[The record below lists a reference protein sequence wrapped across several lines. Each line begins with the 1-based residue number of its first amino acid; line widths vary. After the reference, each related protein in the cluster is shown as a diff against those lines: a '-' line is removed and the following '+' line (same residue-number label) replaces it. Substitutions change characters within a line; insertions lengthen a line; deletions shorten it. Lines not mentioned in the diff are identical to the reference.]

1 MKKTY
6 MKLLAMV
13 FALILVLSM
22 AACGSS
28 SDEETSSQ
36 DNASKQEQE
45 NSGADSGGSEN
56 GTSDGAEN
64 GTADG
69 AENGTSG
76 KDVLVIYF
84 SETGNTKAVAE
95 KIATITD
102 ADIYQIIPA
111 KEYTDEDLDYDNDES
126 RATVEQNDPTAR
138 PEIGSDPVS
147 LEGYSTIYLGY
158 PIWWGQEPR
167 IMDTFVESCDFS
179 GKTVI
184 PFCTSGSSDIGD
196 TGKTLAEN
204 AGSGKWLDG
213 KRFPAGATEDE
224 IKDWIK

>member
-6 MKLLAMV
+6 MKILAMGI
-13 FALILVLSM
+13 ALILVLCM

-28 SDEETSSQ
+28 SDKETSSQ

-45 NSGADSGGSEN
+45 NSGADSGGSES
-56 GTSDGAEN
+56 GTS
-64 GTADG
+64 DG

-147 LEGYSTIYLGY
+147 LEGYTTIYLGY

-204 AGSGKWLDG
+204 AGSGKWRDG